1 MSEEYVE
8 RNTNMIYTNMT
19 KKALRLSFEAHKEQ
33 TDKGGMPYVYHPF
46 HLAEQMDSE
55 VTATVALLHDVVEDT
70 AYTIDDIIAMGFPK
84 PVTDALDLLTHDTS
98 VPYMDYI
105 ATLKSNPIAKAVKL
119 ADLRHNSDTSRL
131 DIVDE
136 KTKRRI
142 TKYFAAIELL
152 TG

>member
-1 MSEEYVE
+1 
-8 RNTNMIYTNMT
+8 MIYTNMT

-142 TKYFAAIELL
+142 AKYFAAIKLL